1 MKIQIEQSQ
10 SEPLTINI
18 RRLWLVLKKEK
29 LAQL

>member
-10 SEPLTINI
+10 SEPLTTNI
-18 RRLWLVLKKEK
+18 RCLWLVLKKEK